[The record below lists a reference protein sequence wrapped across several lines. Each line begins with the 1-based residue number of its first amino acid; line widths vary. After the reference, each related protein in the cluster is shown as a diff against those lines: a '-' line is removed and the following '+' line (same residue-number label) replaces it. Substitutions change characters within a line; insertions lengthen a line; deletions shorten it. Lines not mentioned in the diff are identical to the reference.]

1 MKRILILASLLVG
14 LTACSGGPSKG
25 DLQSALE
32 KHVRDNGWDD
42 ATVQDL
48 KAGECRESS
57 STAGFVCTVEFRA
70 VANEGRF
77 NEEMGG
83 SFVFDQVEG
92 KWRVAGVA
100 GL

>member
-1 MKRILILASLLVG
+1 MKRGLFLAGLVASLAG
-14 LTACSGGPSKG
+14 CSAGPSKG
-25 DLQSALE
+25 DLQAALE

-42 ATVQDL
+42 AAVQDL
-48 KAGECRESS
+48 KAGECKQSS

-70 VANEGRF
+70 VANQGRF